1 MVWDK
6 LNAESVVLLHE
17 YIHRD
22 VHDTHELYVID
33 DAQLMSD
40 DRKRHRWRF
49 ASSRAVYH
57 GSVFGVM
64 KFCLVYSLPHF

>member
-40 DRKRHRWRF
+40 DRKRHR
-49 ASSRAVYH
+49 
-57 GSVFGVM
+57 
-64 KFCLVYSLPHF
+64 